1 MKKISA
7 HSKTSL
13 FLMEMI
19 FVLLFLALS
28 SAACIRL
35 FAAAKKNH
43 IQAQEWRH
51 IQTLTTSVGEIL
63 KTVTEPQKAL
73 SHCFL
78 MDRFRTISSNG
89 TMTVPGNSVPIHRL
103 PIKWNLHY
111 TKQRTPDR
119 EPLLSITPQMI
130 YRFTRLIWFFLLL
143 KIQTRRPAHERPQ
156 QLFYCHGNSLS
167 VSDLFRALSCSAFFA
182 DTRKF
187 PFRIKHRP

>member
-28 SAACIRL
+28 SAACIRI
-35 FAAAKKNH
+35 FAAAKKIIYRLRNGV
-43 IQAQEWRH
+43 IYKRSQ
-51 IQTLTTSVGEIL
+51 LPSVKFW

-111 TKQRTPDR
+111 TKQQTPDR

-130 YRFTRLIWFFLLL
+130 YRFTQLIWFFLLL
-143 KIQTRRPAHERPQ
+143 KIQTRRPAHERP
-156 QLFYCHGNSLS
+156 
-167 VSDLFRALSCSAFFA
+167 
-182 DTRKF
+182 
-187 PFRIKHRP
+187 

>member
-28 SAACIRL
+28 SAACIRI
-35 FAAAKKNH
+35 FAAAKNNH

-51 IQTLTTSVGEIL
+51 IQTLTTSVGEM
-63 KTVTEPQKAL
+63 TEPQKAL

-119 EPLLSITPQMI
+119 EPLLSIMPQMI

-143 KIQTRRPAHERPQ
+143 KIQTRRPAHERP
-156 QLFYCHGNSLS
+156 
-167 VSDLFRALSCSAFFA
+167 
-182 DTRKF
+182 
-187 PFRIKHRP
+187 

>member
-28 SAACIRL
+28 SAACIRI
-35 FAAAKKNH
+35 FAAAKNNH

-51 IQTLTTSVGEIL
+51 IQTLLPSVKFW

-143 KIQTRRPAHERPQ
+143 KIQTRRPAHERP
-156 QLFYCHGNSLS
+156 
-167 VSDLFRALSCSAFFA
+167 
-182 DTRKF
+182 
-187 PFRIKHRP
+187 

>member
-28 SAACIRL
+28 SAACIRI
-35 FAAAKKNH
+35 FAAAKNNH

-63 KTVTEPQKAL
+63 EDSDGTAKAL

-103 PIKWNLHY
+103 PIK
-111 TKQRTPDR
+111 
-119 EPLLSITPQMI
+119 
-130 YRFTRLIWFFLLL
+130 
-143 KIQTRRPAHERPQ
+143 
-156 QLFYCHGNSLS
+156 
-167 VSDLFRALSCSAFFA
+167 
-182 DTRKF
+182 
-187 PFRIKHRP
+187 

>member
-28 SAACIRL
+28 SAACIRI
-35 FAAAKKNH
+35 FAAAKNNH

-63 KTVTEPQKAL
+63 ENSDGTA
-73 SHCFL
+73 
-78 MDRFRTISSNG
+78 SNG

-103 PIKWNLHY
+103 SIKWNLHY

-143 KIQTRRPAHERPQ
+143 KIQTRGPAHERP
-156 QLFYCHGNSLS
+156 
-167 VSDLFRALSCSAFFA
+167 
-182 DTRKF
+182 
-187 PFRIKHRP
+187 

>member
-28 SAACIRL
+28 SAACIRI
-35 FAAAKKNH
+35 FATAKKSQNGV
-43 IQAQEWRH
+43 IYRRSQ
-51 IQTLTTSVGEIL
+51 LPSVKFW

-143 KIQTRRPAHERPQ
+143 KIQTRRPAHERP
-156 QLFYCHGNSLS
+156 
-167 VSDLFRALSCSAFFA
+167 
-182 DTRKF
+182 
-187 PFRIKHRP
+187 